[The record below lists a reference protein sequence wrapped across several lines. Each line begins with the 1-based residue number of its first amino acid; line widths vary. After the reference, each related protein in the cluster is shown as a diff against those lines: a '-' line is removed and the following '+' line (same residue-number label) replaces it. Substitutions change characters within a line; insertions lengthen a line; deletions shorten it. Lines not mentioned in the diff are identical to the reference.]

1 MELLNFTRGT
11 YLQSLC
17 DNAKALMARGPEAA
31 RETLTPLIR
40 QELEKLKQNADG
52 YWGATESDK
61 SYAEKL
67 SALHTIL
74 SAENMENLTA
84 LSEEIAGETVDKVK
98 IVFLT
103 QETMCW
109 PSFESL
115 YHACSEDGRYI
126 AQIVY
131 IPFSHPNDT
140 KHIDYFTTYEK
151 MGLPVRRHDEYAL
164 ARESPD
170 IAVFMKPYDLI
181 PMQYY
186 IDDIEKAV
194 PRHLYIQYG
203 MEVGT
208 QYIDYHFRQPL
219 ASKVW
224 RHIAYGS
231 LLKETAAK
239 YGSRNGENVAVW
251 GNPRADYYR
260 DLEAGRKTIPAS
272 WTKKI
277 DGRFC
282 FLWTP
287 HHSLDTTCGS
297 FLDYHVPI
305 AEYFEKRPDLFL
317 LWRPHPLLLDGLVA
331 NGVMTKAERDAFLDR
346 VTGMDNAILDTT
358 SDYRQSFFA
367 SDAIVTDAST
377 FIFEYLYTGRPLVYT
392 KKAENAIYNADRF
405 EKGVYVIK
413 QAADIAP
420 MLDQIAQ
427 GKDPLRSERTSLK
440 KDLLFTPENGTV
452 GRYIADRCYA
462 DLTQEIHSFKGA
474 PKC

>member
-17 DNAKALMARGPEAA
+17 GHAKLAMTRNPEAA
-31 RETLTPLIR
+31 RDTLTPLIQ
-40 QELEKLKQNADG
+40 QELAKIKHNADG
-52 YWGATESDK
+52 YWGTTESDR

-67 SALHTIL
+67 TALQTIL
-74 SAENMENLTA
+74 SAENMEHLA
-84 LSEEIAGETVDKVK
+84 VLSEEIAGETINKVK

-115 YHACSEDGRYI
+115 YRACSEDDRYI

-131 IPFSHPNDT
+131 IPFNHPNVS
-140 KHIDYFTTYEK
+140 KHIDYFSIYKK
-151 MGLPVRRHDEYAL
+151 MGLPVQRHDEYAL
-164 ARESPD
+164 AQESPD
-170 IAVFMKPYDLI
+170 IAVFMKAYDLI

-203 MEVGT
+203 MEVGA
-208 QYIDYHFRQPL
+208 QYIDYHFRLSLQ
-219 ASKVW
+219 SKVW

-239 YGSRNGENVAVW
+239 YGTRNGENVVVW

-260 DLEAGRKTIPAS
+260 NLKVDRKTIPAA
-272 WTKKI
+272 WKKKI
-277 DGRFC
+277 NGRFC

-305 AEYFEKRPDLFL
+305 MKYFEKHPDIFL
-317 LWRPHPLLLDGLVA
+317 LWRPHPLLLDSLVV
-331 NGVMTKAERDAFLDR
+331 NGVMTKVERDAFLNK
-346 VTGMDNAILDTT
+346 VVGMDNAILDTT
-358 SDYRQSFFA
+358 PDYRQSFFA
-367 SDAIVTDAST
+367 SDAIITDAST
-377 FIFEYLYTGRPLVYT
+377 FIFEYLYTGRPLIYT
-392 KKAENAIYNADRF
+392 KKAKNAIYNAERF
-405 EKGVYVIK
+405 EKGVYLIE
-413 QAADIAP
+413 QATDIAS
-420 MLDQIAQ
+420 MLDQITE
-427 GKDPLRSERTSLK
+427 GKDPLRSERALLR
-440 KDLLFTPENGTV
+440 KDLLFTPENSTV
-452 GRYIADRCYA
+452 GQYIADRCYE
-462 DLTQEIHSFKGA
+462 DLIQELNHHIGDSKY
-474 PKC
+474 